1 MSTITTFGE
10 LMLRLKTPG
19 FQRFMQS
26 SELDASFGGGEAN
39 VAASLARLG
48 HKSRWV
54 SAVPANPVGDWALS
68 VLLSLGVDVSHVLR
82 KGERLGIYFLEAGAS
97 QRASQV
103 IYDRAGSAIS
113 DVGPGDID
121 WGAVLAGSHWFHTTG
136 ITPALSDGCARA
148 AEEALAAAK
157 AAGAVTSVDV
167 NYRKK
172 LWSKAK
178 AGEVMSRLMART
190 DVLIANE
197 EDCESVFGIR
207 AGETN
212 VASGAL
218 EHDRYIDVARQIL
231 ERFGSVQ
238 KVAITLRESKS
249 ASENGWSGLLVDR
262 DGHAFSRRYD
272 ITIVDRVGAGD
283 SFAAG
288 LIHALLGGRDR
299 QATVEFATAASALK
313 HTIPGDLNLVS
324 EAEIDALVGGD
335 SSGRVQR

>member
-1 MSTITTFGE
+1 MSTIITFGE

-19 FQRFMQS
+19 FQRFLQS
-26 SELDASFGGGEAN
+26 NELDASFGGGEAN
-39 VAASLARLG
+39 VAAGLARLG
-48 HKSRWV
+48 HTARWV
-54 SAVPANPVGDWALS
+54 SAVPANSIGDWALMT
-68 VLLSLGVDVSHVLR
+68 LQGLGVDVRHVQR
-82 KGERLGIYFLEAGAS
+82 RGDRLGIYFLEAGAS

-103 IYDRAGSAIS
+103 IYDRAGSAICS
-113 DVGPGDID
+113 VAPGEID
-121 WGAVLAGSHWFHTTG
+121 WNTVAAGADWFHTTG
-136 ITPALSDGCARA
+136 ITPALSESCAKA
-148 AEEALAAAK
+148 VEESLVLAK
-157 AAGAVTSVDV
+157 AAGATTSVDL

-178 AGEVMSRLMART
+178 AGEVMTALMAHT

-207 AGETN
+207 AGTTE

-218 EHDRYIDVARQIL
+218 DHARYVEVARQIL
-231 ERFGSVQ
+231 ERFAAV
-238 KVAITLRESKS
+238 KRVAITLRESKS

-262 DGHAFSRRYD
+262 DGHAFSRRYE

-288 LIHALLGGRDR
+288 LIHALLAGRDR
-299 QATVEFATAASALK
+299 QAVVEFAAAASALK

-324 EAEIDALVGGD
+324 EAEIDALVAGD

>member
-1 MSTITTFGE
+1 MSTVVTFGE

-19 FQRFMQS
+19 FQRFLQS

-39 VAASLARLG
+39 VAAAIARLG
-48 HKSRWV
+48 HTSRWI
-54 SAVPANPVGDWALS
+54 SAVPENPIGEWALS
-68 VLLSLGVDVSHVLR
+68 SLTALGVDVSRVLR
-82 KGERLGIYFLEAGAS
+82 RGDRLGIYFLEAGAS

-113 DVGPGDID
+113 GVGPGDID
-121 WGAVLAGSHWFHTTG
+121 WKSALEGAAWFHTTG
-136 ITPALSDGCARA
+136 ITPALSGSCAA
-148 AEEALAAAK
+148 AVEEALRTAK
-157 AAGAVTSVDV
+157 ASGATTSVDV

-172 LWSKAK
+172 LWSKAQ
-178 AGEVMSRLMART
+178 AGEVMTRLMAHT

-207 AGETN
+207 AGKTE
-212 VASGAL
+212 VASGTL
-218 EHDRYIDVARQIL
+218 EHDRYIDVARQAL
-231 ERFGSVQ
+231 ERFPTLQ

-249 ASENGWSGLLVDR
+249 ASENGWSGLFVDR
-262 DGHAFSRRYD
+262 EGHAFSRRYE
-272 ITIVDRVGAGD
+272 ITIIDRVGAGD

-288 LIHALLGGRDR
+288 LIHALLGGRER
-299 QATVEFATAASALK
+299 QAVVEFATAASALK

-324 EAEIDALVGGD
+324 EAEIDALVAGE